1 MESRSITYD
10 ISTTTPIFSYGANTN
25 SPEVRSTS
33 IRGMA
38 RQKRAT
44 TIRRASPEVRS
55 TSIRGMVRWW
65 FRALGKEKESN
76 RIMGSAAGSKESDAK
91 ASRVIFRVE
100 ATGVN
105 IGNYKILPHKKFPGK
120 EAIKPASTFTLH
132 VIERFKLE
140 DGDWEL
146 LQRVIETWLMLG
158 AIGGRS
164 TRAGGSVYDR
174 SLVFNSR
181 REWLEKARYLLRGS
195 KIEVYLSSSLKEF
208 LSDLR
213 SYCTDEKREYT
224 RKVATEEFLS
234 DLRSYCT
241 DTVKNPC
248 LGSANP
254 RKESPLRFKIVRIGA
269 DYYIAFINDTRE
281 KNVIKQAISVLSGKP
296 IGRILKSAYDG

>member
-10 ISTTTPIFSYGANTN
+10 ISTTTPIFSYGANT
-25 SPEVRSTS
+25 S
-33 IRGMA
+33 
-38 RQKRAT
+38 
-44 TIRRASPEVRS
+44 SPEVRS

-105 IGNYKILPHKKFPGK
+105 IGNYEILPHKKFPGK
-120 EAIKPASTFTLH
+120 KAIKPASTFTLH

-146 LQRVIETWLMLG
+146 LQTVIETWLILG

-195 KIEVYLSSSLKEF
+195 KIEVYLSSSLK
-208 LSDLR
+208 
-213 SYCTDEKREYT
+213 
-224 RKVATEEFLS
+224 EFLS

>member
-1 MESRSITYD
+1 MESRSIIYD
-10 ISTTTPIFSYGANTN
+10 ISTTTPIFSYGANT
-25 SPEVRSTS
+25 S
-33 IRGMA
+33 
-38 RQKRAT
+38 
-44 TIRRASPEVRS
+44 SPEVRS

-105 IGNYKILPHKKFPGK
+105 IDDYKILPHKEFSWK

-213 SYCTDEKREYT
+213 SYCTD
-224 RKVATEEFLS
+224 
-234 DLRSYCT
+234 
-241 DTVKNPC
+241 TVKNPC

>member
-105 IGNYKILPHKKFPGK
+105 IGNYKILPHKEFPRK
-120 EAIKPASTFTLH
+120 KAIKPDSTFTLH

-213 SYCTDEKREYT
+213 SYCTD
-224 RKVATEEFLS
+224 
-234 DLRSYCT
+234 
-241 DTVKNPC
+241 TVKNPC

>member
-158 AIGGRS
+158 AIGG
-164 TRAGGSVYDR
+164 
-174 SLVFNSR
+174 
-181 REWLEKARYLLRGS
+181 